1 MATMGQRFAA
11 MMEFMNDAEIIRGG
25 VNEVLEKY
33 CMEEYELEKE
43 EMENI
48 VLAIYAIAHNRKIKE
63 IE

>member
-25 VNEVLEKY
+25 VNEELEKY